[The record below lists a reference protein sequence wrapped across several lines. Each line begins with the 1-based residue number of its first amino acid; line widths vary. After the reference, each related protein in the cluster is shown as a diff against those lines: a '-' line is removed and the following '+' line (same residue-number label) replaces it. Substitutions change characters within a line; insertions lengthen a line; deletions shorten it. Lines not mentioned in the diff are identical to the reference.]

1 MENEERINI
10 DDFLAM
16 FFTISFLENQKYI
29 NVKNFR
35 DYCKLSFNLDDDMTK
50 LIILKIN
57 QMIEA
62 GILSK
67 VDGYD
72 NLLYISEIPYK
83 EIMYDN
89 FDYAGDLKE
98 FFYGYNDYALSNEK
112 ELNND
117 KRKTK

>member
-10 DDFLAM
+10 DDFLTM
-16 FFTISFLENQKYI
+16 FFTVSFLENQKYI

-50 LIILKIN
+50 LIIYKLN

-62 GILSK
+62 GILSE
-67 VDGYD
+67 VDGYE

-83 EIMYDN
+83 EIMFEN
-89 FDYAGDLKE
+89 FDYAGDIKE
-98 FFYGYNDYALSNEK
+98 FFYGYNNYAPTKEK
-112 ELNND
+112 ELND
-117 KRKTK
+117 EKRMTK